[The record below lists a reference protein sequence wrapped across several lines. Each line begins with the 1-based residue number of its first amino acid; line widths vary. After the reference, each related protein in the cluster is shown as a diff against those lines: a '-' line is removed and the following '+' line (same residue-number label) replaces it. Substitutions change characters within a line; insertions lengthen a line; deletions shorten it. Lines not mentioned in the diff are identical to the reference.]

1 MADVNL
7 KEKLANLGY
16 LMVSE
21 EQIKGDPALP
31 ATPIPLY
38 SEDLTANIN
47 LDEDNPIMGVRAA
60 RYDVFRGQ
68 EDYQGTL
75 KVLAEPKT
83 AGHLFSM
90 LLKSGTATG
99 NATTGYTHPFT
110 LDSANAYTI
119 EFNKGDI
126 PFRFFG
132 VEAKSIGIA
141 FEENKM
147 VFNVAVSA
155 LGQFSVAKLTSV
167 SATTVVLDDSERQN
181 PTDGLT
187 VSDSLRLY
195 DVSNSNYEDVTIS
208 DISSDGK
215 TLTVSTVG
223 GSYVAGDLSW
233 LAPQTPTY
241 DTAEPFTWA
250 RTEFRFGATASAALT
265 ATQTRV
271 EQGSNYNILHN
282 FEDDAGAKRSGK
294 YTPASLVRTQGD
306 MEITLKKFFKD
317 GQELNRFLQKS
328 DRSLVIRHYSPSD
341 AGTDGTLSELR
352 ITINEYYLKENSIP
366 LNSGEIVYGNMVL
379 VPVYDATDEQMFDV
393 QVINS
398 ESSYPLPSS
407 SSSCSSSCSSS
418 FSSSSFS
425 SSSSSTSA

>member
-1 MADVNL
+1 MADINL

-31 ATPIPLY
+31 ETPIPLY
-38 SEDLTANIN
+38 SEDLTTNIN

-60 RYDVFRGQ
+60 RYNVFRGQ
-68 EDYQGTL
+68 EDYQGTI

-99 NATTGYTHPFT
+99 DATSGYTHPFT
-110 LDSANAYTI
+110 LDLANGYTI

-141 FEENKM
+141 FEDNKM
-147 VFNVAVSA
+147 VFNVAISA
-155 LGQFSVAKLTSV
+155 LGQFSVAKIASV
-167 SATTVVLDDSERQN
+167 GGTTVVLDDSERQN

-187 VSDSLRLY
+187 VADTLRLY
-195 DVSNSNYEDVTIS
+195 DVSQTNYEEVTIS
-208 DISSDGK
+208 DIASDGK

-223 GSYVAGDLSW
+223 GSYIAGDLCW
-233 LAPQTPTY
+233 LKPQTPTY
-241 DTAEPFTWA
+241 VIAEPFTWA
-250 RTEFRFGATASAALT
+250 RTEFCFGATAAAAVT
-265 ATQTRV
+265 ASQTRV
-271 EQGSNYNILHN
+271 EQGSDYNILNN

-294 YTPASLVRTQGD
+294 YTPAALVRAQGD
-306 MEITLKKFFKD
+306 MEINLKKFFKD
-317 GQELNRFLQKS
+317 GQELDRFLQKS

-352 ITINEYYLKENSIP
+352 ITINEYYIKENTIP
-366 LNSGEIVYGNMVL
+366 LKSGEIIYGNMVL
-379 VPVYDATDEQMFDV
+379 APIYDSGDGQMFDV
-393 QVINS
+393 KIINS
-398 ESSYPLPSS
+398 VSGYPLPSS
-407 SSSCSSSCSSS
+407 SSCSSSSCSSSSCSSS
-418 FSSSSFS
+418 FSSSS
-425 SSSSSTSA
+425 SSTST